1 MSKIAFFTTYIQE
14 EIAKV
19 IGIDTSELDVRMSLN
34 YLGLDSLIAVKL
46 RNKFRKDLEVDIPA
60 VKFLDDTN
68 VASLAILVNEL
79 SENADSK
86 IENENDDEWL
96 EGEL

>member
-1 MSKIAFFTTYIQE
+1 MSKIAFLTTYIQD
-14 EIAKV
+14 EISKA
-19 IGIDTSELDVRMSLN
+19 IGIETSELDVEMSLN

-46 RNKFRKDLEVDIPA
+46 RNKFRKDLELDIPA
-60 VKFLDDTN
+60 VKFLEDTN
-68 VASLAILVNEL
+68 VANLAKLVNDL

-86 IENENDDEWL
+86 IESDDEWL

>member
-1 MSKIAFFTTYIQE
+1 MSKIAFFTTYIQD

-19 IGIDTSELDVRMSLN
+19 IGIDTSELDVEMSLN

-46 RNKFRKDLEVDIPA
+46 RNKFRKDLELDIPA
-60 VKFLDDTN
+60 VKFLEDTN
-68 VASLAILVNEL
+68 VARLAKLVNEL

-86 IENENDDEWL
+86 IENDDEWL

>member
-19 IGIDTSELDVRMSLN
+19 IGIESSDLDVEMSLN

-46 RNKFRKDLEVDIPA
+46 RNKFRKELEVDVPA
-60 VKFLDDTN
+60 VKFLEDTN
-68 VASLAILVNEL
+68 VASLAILVDEL
-79 SENADSK
+79 SANAKST
-86 IENENDDEWL
+86 IEDDDEWL

>member
-19 IGIDTSELDVRMSLN
+19 IGIESSELDVEMSLN
-34 YLGLDSLIAVKL
+34 FLGLDSLIAVKL
-46 RNKFRKDLEVDIPA
+46 RNKFRKQLEVDIPA
-60 VKFLDDTN
+60 VKFLENTN
-68 VASLAILVNEL
+68 VASLAILVDEL
-79 SENADSK
+79 SANAESK
-86 IENENDDEWL
+86 IEDDEWL

>member
-1 MSKIAFFTTYIQE
+1 MSKIAFFTAYIQE
-14 EIAKV
+14 EIAQV
-19 IGIDTSELDVRMSLN
+19 IGIETSDLDVKMSLN

-46 RNKFRKDLEVDIPA
+46 RNKFRKELSVDVPA
-60 VKFLDDTN
+60 VKFLEDTN

-79 SENADSK
+79 SANAESK
-86 IENENDDEWL
+86 IDDDEWL

>member
-1 MSKIAFFTTYIQE
+1 MSKIAIFTTYIQD

-19 IGIDTSELDVRMSLN
+19 IGINTSQLDVEISLN
-34 YLGLDSLIAVKL
+34 HLGLDSLIAVKL

-60 VKFLDDTN
+60 VKFLEDTN

-79 SENADSK
+79 SENANSK
-86 IENENDDEWL
+86 IENNDEWL

>member
-1 MSKIAFFTTYIQE
+1 MSTIAFFTTYIQD

-19 IGIDTSELDVRMSLN
+19 IGINTSQLDVKMSLN

-60 VKFLDDTN
+60 VKFLEDTN
-68 VASLAILVNEL
+68 VVSLAILVNDL
-79 SENADSK
+79 SENAESK
-86 IENENDDEWL
+86 IENDDEWL